1 MVVQDDVSGWG
12 KMLAIPHHHLVQ
24 TFKILMK
31 YNSSFFFYP
40 YTSGAVSRKA
50 LPNPEF
56 MRMYLMFSSKFY
68 KFRSFIDRSMIDF
81 ELIFMYSGVLQ
92 ADIQLF

>member
-1 MVVQDDVSGWG
+1 
-12 KMLAIPHHHLVQ
+12 
-24 TFKILMK
+24 
-31 YNSSFFFYP
+31 
-40 YTSGAVSRKA
+40 
-50 LPNPEF
+50 
-56 MRMYLMFSSKFY
+56 MFSSKFY

>member
-1 MVVQDDVSGWG
+1 MVVQYDVSGWG
-12 KMLAIPHHHLVQ
+12 KMLVIPHHHLVQ
-24 TFKILMK
+24 TFKTLMK
-31 YNSSFFFYP
+31 YNLFFFP
-40 YTSGAVSRKA
+40 PCISGAVSRKA

-81 ELIFMYSGVLQ
+81 ELIFMYNGVLQ
-92 ADIQLF
+92 ADIQLL

>member
-1 MVVQDDVSGWG
+1 MVVQNDVSGWG
-12 KMLAIPHHHLVQ
+12 KMLEIPHHHLVQ

-31 YNSSFFFYP
+31 YNSSP
-40 YTSGAVSRKA
+40 PPTPCTSGAVSKKA

-68 KFRSFIDRSMIDF
+68 NFRSFIYRSMIDF
-81 ELIFMYSGVLQ
+81 KLIFMYNGVLQ
-92 ADIQLF
+92 ADIQLL